1 MSVTI
6 TFGRQGSRCP
16 WPRDDTR
23 DLPQGF
29 RYEIEDGNLLVENS
43 PAPEHQYV
51 AYRLMRLLNDAAENA
66 GLDLITIGPVDVDVP
81 GPLPGYR
88 SPPDLVTVPGKLAE
102 GGYDLLKGHD
112 TLIATEITGKDAVT
126 RDMITKRQV
135 YASIGIPFSWVVRL
149 DQPEPRVIVFEL
161 TAGEHRE
168 SHVVR
173 TGEPETLDEPFR
185 VTLDPGALLRRRP
198 G

>member
-6 TFGRQGSRCP
+6 EFDQHGAEYP
-16 WPRDDTR
+16 WTRDDTR
-23 DLPQGF
+23 ALPEGF
-29 RYEIEDGNLLVENS
+29 RYEIEDGNLLVMNS

-51 AYRLMRLLNDAAENA
+51 AYRLMRLLNDAAEDA

-88 SPPDLVTVPGKLAE
+88 SSDLVTVPGKLAE

-112 TLIATEITGKDAVT
+112 ILIATEITGKDAIT

-135 YASIGIPFSWVVRL
+135 YASIGIPFYWVVRL

-161 TAGEHRE
+161 VAGEYRE
-168 SHVVR
+168 RHVVR
-173 TGEPETLDEPFR
+173 SGEPVTLDEPFR
-185 VTLDPGALLRRRP
+185 VTLGPGALLRRRP